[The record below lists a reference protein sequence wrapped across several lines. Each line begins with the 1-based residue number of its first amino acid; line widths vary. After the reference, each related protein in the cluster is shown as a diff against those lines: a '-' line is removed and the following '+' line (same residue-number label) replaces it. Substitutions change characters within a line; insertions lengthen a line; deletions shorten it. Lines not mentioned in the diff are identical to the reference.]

1 MLRRLPLL
9 PAAVKTNQQVVVHFK
24 KKMRI
29 LELSPTDSDVD
40 LDSLDFEIPWLPII
54 PSASNANMANMETIE
69 ALKLYVEESFSVNS
83 SYQETSIEE
92 KPHICD
98 ICNKAVR
105 SKCALIAH
113 KGVHKDER
121 PYGCDIC
128 SKRFK
133 LKCNLKIHK
142 DTNHANRELHYCQ
155 YCGKS
160 YAKIGDLEV
169 PHISI

>member
-1 MLRRLPLL
+1 
-9 PAAVKTNQQVVVHFK
+9 
-24 KKMRI
+24 MRI
-29 LELSPTDSDVD
+29 LELSPTESDVD
-40 LDSLDFEIPWLPII
+40 LDSLDFEIPWLQCI
-54 PSASNANMANMETIE
+54 PSASNANMKTILE
-69 ALKLYVEESFSVNS
+69 DLKLYVEESFSVNS

-133 LKCNLKIHK
+133 LKCNLKTHERIHTGERPFRCPTCPR
-142 DTNHANRELHYCQ
+142 DFTSRRGYNRHKKPCILNLLKNFRPNKTPFLQ
-155 YCGKS
+155 
-160 YAKIGDLEV
+160 
-169 PHISI
+169 